1 MNLEFLVFANLLLL
15 ARLLGLF
22 KEEVA
27 SGRAWAGQAAAE
39 ILALAVLYPFSGV
52 WFGAA
57 GIVLLVNFLGW
68 RWESLPRRRRNWSR
82 LLLGFGAL
90 AALSVCFAPAFG
102 LGFRPAIGRLGS
114 ALHDWTTLMPLLRAA
129 GNARFH
135 LGLFGLLLAGN
146 EANLIIRAVFDW
158 LDVKPRMRASTPGAT
173 EVDEGEYN
181 RGRVIGLLER
191 ALIYFF
197 VLQGQLGAIG
207 FTLAAKAF
215 TRFKELEDRRFAEYV
230 LIGTLLSLCLAL
242 AIGLGAR
249 WLLR

>member
-22 KEEVA
+22 KEDVA
-27 SGRAWAGQAAAE
+27 SGRAWARQTIAE
-39 ILALAVLYPFSGV
+39 ILALTLLYRFSGA

-57 GIVLLVNFLGW
+57 LVVLLVNFLGW
-68 RWESLPRRRRNWSR
+68 RWERLPRRRRNWSR
-82 LLLGFGAL
+82 LLLGFGGL
-90 AALSVCFAPAFG
+90 AALSVCFSPALG
-102 LGFRPAIGRLGS
+102 LTFRPGLGRLGN
-114 ALHDWTTLMPLLRAA
+114 ALHDWTTLVPVLRV
-129 GNARFH
+129 GGSVRFQ
-135 LGLFGLLLAGN
+135 LVSFGLLLAGN

-158 LDVKPRMRASTPGAT
+158 LDVKPRMRASAPGVT

-191 ALIYFF
+191 TLIFFF

-230 LIGTLLSLCLAL
+230 LIGTLLSSCLAL
-242 AIGLGAR
+242 AIGLGVR